1 MKLAKKGM
9 MLALTAF
16 MGVSLAGC
24 GAAANNGQAS
34 SEASALPSAPAASTA
49 AEQPQQT
56 EVKLSGSVVV
66 YSAGPE
72 GLANKIKEGFEAKT
86 GVKVEMFQGTTGKI
100 LARME
105 AEKSNPAVDVLVLAS
120 LPAMQGLKEEGILMS
135 YPEAANT
142 DKLIADWS
150 DKDGQYFSY
159 SASALGIVY
168 NTKLVQ
174 TPPASWADLAKPE
187 WNGKVNIPDPSLS
200 GSALDFISGYLSA
213 SGDSGWSLFE
223 SYKQNGVAMAGA
235 NQEALDPVITGAKSV
250 VAAGVDYMAYKAK
263 AAGEPV
269 DIVYPKEGSVISP
282 RPAAIVG
289 TTKNAD
295 NAKAFIDY
303 LLSDDAQKMVTGA
316 YLLPGRSDVE
326 AKDRASVDEIPTF
339 NVNWQWMNENSD
351 SVTTKFTQLF
361 K

>member
-1 MKLAKKGM
+1 MKIAKQGL
-9 MLALTAF
+9 MLALTVC
-16 MGVSLAGC
+16 MGIGLVGC
-24 GAAANNGQAS
+24 GAAGNNAQPAETAPTNS
-34 SEASALPSAPAASTA
+34 VSAPVEPLDTNK
-49 AEQPQQT
+49 
-56 EVKLSGSVVV
+56 KLSGTLAV

-105 AEKSNPAVDVLVLAS
+105 AEKSNPVVDVVVLAS
-120 LPAMQGLKEEGILMS
+120 LPAMQGLNQDGMLLG
-135 YPEAANT
+135 YPEAINA

-150 DKDGQYFSY
+150 DQDGHYFSY

-187 WNGKVNIPDPSLS
+187 WQGKVNIPDPSLS
-200 GSALDFISGYLSA
+200 GSALDFISGYLSDV
-213 SGDSGWSLFE
+213 GENGWTLFD
-223 SYKQNGVAMAGA
+223 SYKQNDVAMAGA
-235 NQEALDPVITGAKSV
+235 NQEALDPVITGAKSI

-263 AAGEPV
+263 AAGEPI

-282 RPAAIVG
+282 RPAAIVK
-289 TTKNAD
+289 TSTNTD

-303 LLSDDAQKMVTGA
+303 LISDEAQEMVASA

-326 AKDRASVDEIPTF
+326 AKDRTNASEITTF

-351 SVTTKFTQLF
+351 SVTTKFSQLF

>member
-1 MKLAKKGM
+1 MKMAKQGM
-9 MLALTAF
+9 MLALTVC
-16 MGVSLAGC
+16 MGISLVGC
-24 GAAANNGQAS
+24 GVADNNAKPAETALVKS
-34 SEASALPSAPAASTA
+34 VSASA
-49 AEQPQQT
+49 EQQDV
-56 EVKLSGSVVV
+56 EKKLSGTLTV

-72 GLANKIKEGFEAKT
+72 GLANKIKEGFEAQT

-105 AEKSNPAVDVLVLAS
+105 AEKSNPTVDVVVLAS
-120 LPAMQGLKEEGILMS
+120 LPAMQGLNQDDMLLG
-135 YPEAANT
+135 YPEATNA

-150 DKDGQYFSY
+150 DKDGHYFSY

-174 TPPASWADLAKPE
+174 APPASWADLGQPE
-187 WNGKVNIPDPSLS
+187 WKGKVNIPDPSLS
-200 GSALDFISGYLSA
+200 GSALDFISGYLSDA
-213 SGDSGWSLFE
+213 GENGWTLFD
-223 SYKQNGVAMAGA
+223 SYKQNGVAMSGA

-263 AAGEPV
+263 AAGEPI
-269 DIVYPKEGSVISP
+269 DIVYPEEGSVISP
-282 RPAAIVG
+282 RPAAIMK
-289 TTKNAD
+289 TSTNTD

-303 LLSDDAQKMVTGA
+303 LISDEAQKMVANA

-326 AKDRASVDEIPTF
+326 AKDRTNASEIATF
-339 NVNWQWMNENSD
+339 NVNWQWMNDNSD
-351 SVTTKFTQLF
+351 SVTTRFTQLF